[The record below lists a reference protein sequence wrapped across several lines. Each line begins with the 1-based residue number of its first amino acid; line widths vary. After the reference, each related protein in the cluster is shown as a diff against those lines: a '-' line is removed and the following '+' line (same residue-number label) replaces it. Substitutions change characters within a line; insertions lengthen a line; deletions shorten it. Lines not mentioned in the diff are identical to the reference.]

1 MENKNDGLR
10 FTSPLNNRLHKQW
23 GCFKWTFSLW
33 APKFSSRAPER
44 SGSVPNTFESHAAVS
59 TSSTVTHSPQSWAE
73 LVFVSLAYI
82 KDFACTQESFSCPRE
97 TIDGNILLTYALDCN
112 CNSSF
117 IYCNH
122 LPLCIT
128 VIFSWRNESTDAHEL
143 RSICSTHGFPWEAP
157 LISRP
162 YVQFII
168 LCTAE
173 NMTWTDRWHNTAVCT
188 LQRLCILDLCKGP
201 FRDSV
206 IRC

>member
-97 TIDGNILLTYALDCN
+97 TIDGNILFTYALDCN

-117 IYCNH
+117 IYCKH

-143 RSICSTHGFPWEAP
+143 TEIYLLNTWLSLGSTSDIKALCPIHHPLYCREHDMNGPLAQYSCVHAP
-157 LISRP
+157 TSV
-162 YVQFII
+162 YSKFVQLSF
-168 LCTAE
+168 
-173 NMTWTDRWHNTAVCT
+173 
-188 LQRLCILDLCKGP
+188 
-201 FRDSV
+201 
-206 IRC
+206 